1 MTPCGRAYARS
12 WHPMRYIQGMDTARA
27 HVIVAVF
34 CCLLQS
40 PTARAAPEAFE
51 VGADRAG
58 ELPRGKEADGIVGD
72 FVLRNDRVEAVVSG
86 NLPRR
91 RANMST
97 FYGPDGTTPG
107 CLYDLTLRGANNDQ
121 LTIFS
126 PSGQQG
132 SVSHVR
138 IVKDGA
144 ADGEA
149 VVETVVTAASKKGIY
164 KRHEYRLRDGW
175 QGVLVVTTLR
185 NETAAPLRVTPP
197 DKWTNFAR
205 YSTWGDVRWADAVDP
220 ADKAG
225 YAFAWVERD
234 GMTAP
239 PDEVNL
245 QPGQEL
251 TFARFVAVG
260 RSPLEAVGVVAA
272 FRGEGGTVT
281 GSVKQEDGSPVATA
295 GLWLKPADGKPLAA
309 YPDDKGEFSFAARPG
324 SYEFELADVGRD
336 AQPVKVEVKP
346 GETARLDL
354 TVKPAAAIEFD
365 VKDAA
370 GKSIPCKAQ
379 FIGVNGTPSPDLG
392 PPNRAHGCR
401 DQYHSATGAFR
412 VQVPPGAYRVVVTHG
427 PEFGHL
433 AQEVVVRPGE
443 THRVAGTLARLVD
456 TTGWISADFHN
467 HSTPS
472 GDNTCGT
479 PDRIINLAA
488 EQVEF
493 APTTEHNRLYD
504 WRPTIEAL
512 GLAAELNTVPGM
524 ELTGG
529 GEHLNG
535 FPFKPDPTLQDGG
548 APEWVNDP
556 RINALVLREF
566 QGVEPDR
573 WVQLNHPTVVAD
585 FFDRNGDGKPDGGYL
600 HLGRLI
606 DGLETQNFGGDG
618 ILSPVPWGVYKQGDR
633 EQVYPHA
640 EGVWLRML
648 NRGDHVWGVAV
659 SDAHSV
665 HGNGVG
671 GWRTYVRS
679 PTDDPAK
686 VDWRDVT
693 RRARAGQM
701 VLSNGPFLEVA
712 TAPDGAIAGGV
723 ARAAGGSIDL
733 RVRVQCADW
742 LDVDRVQ
749 VLVNGAARPD
759 LNFTRAGHADWFA
772 KDVVRFDRTIPVPL
786 AEDAHLI
793 VVAYGG
799 SSTLAVGFGSSDQAS
814 MHPCAYNNPIFV
826 DVDGG
831 GFKANGDMLGFPPA
845 AKPSVG
851 DVKKML
857 AR

>member
-1 MTPCGRAYARS
+1 MKIRAIFMAV
-12 WHPMRYIQGMDTARA
+12 RYTGVMLTNRA
-27 HVIVAVF
+27 CALGTILI
-34 CCLLQS
+34 LLQL
-40 PTARAAPEAFE
+40 PAVVLAAPEAFE
-51 VGADRAG
+51 VGVDRAG

-97 FYGPDGTTPG
+97 FYGADGVTPG
-107 CLYDLTLRGANNDQ
+107 CLYDLTLRGAANDQ

-132 SVSHVR
+132 TVSYVR
-138 IVKDGA
+138 VVDDGA
-144 ADGEA
+144 KGEA
-149 VVETVVTAASKKGIY
+149 VIETVVTAASKRGIY

-175 QGVLVVTTLR
+175 QGVLIVTTLR
-185 NETAAPLRVTPP
+185 NEAAEPLRVTPP
-197 DKWTNFAR
+197 DKWTSFTR
-205 YSTWGDVRWADAVDP
+205 YSEVEGGDIRWSDAVDP

-234 GMTAP
+234 GMKAP
-239 PDEVNL
+239 PGEVNL
-245 QPGQEL
+245 EPGQEL
-251 TFARFVAVG
+251 TFARFLAVG
-260 RSPLEAVGVVAA
+260 RSPAEAVGVVAA
-272 FRGEGGTVT
+272 FRGEAGTVA
-281 GSVKQEDGSPVATA
+281 GSIKQDDGSPVTTA
-295 GLWLKPADGKPLAA
+295 GLQLKTDRKPLPA
-309 YPDDKGEFSFAARPG
+309 YPDDKGEFSFALAPG
-324 SYEFELADVGRD
+324 SYEFELTDIGRD
-336 AQPVKVEVKP
+336 TQPVKVEVKA

-354 TVKPAAAIEFD
+354 TMKSASAIEFD

-379 FIGVNGTPSPDLG
+379 FIGINGTPSPDLG
-392 PPNRAHGCR
+392 PANRAHGCR
-401 DQYHSATGAFR
+401 DQYHSEKGAFR
-412 VQVPPGAYRVVVTHG
+412 VQVPPGKYKVIVTRG
-427 PEFGHL
+427 PEYAHL
-433 AQEVVVRPGE
+433 AREIDVKPGE
-443 THRVAGTLARLVD
+443 TQKVAGALVRLVD

-488 EQVEF
+488 EHLEF
-493 APTTEHNRLYD
+493 APTTEHNRLFD

-512 GLAAELNTVPGM
+512 GLTAELNTIPGM
-524 ELTGG
+524 ELTGP
-529 GEHLNG
+529 GEHLNA
-535 FPFKPDPTLQDGG
+535 FPFKPDPNLQDGG

-573 WVQLNHPTVVAD
+573 WVHLNHPTIVAD
-585 FFDRNGDGKPDGGYL
+585 FFDRNRDGKPDGGYL
-600 HLGRLI
+600 HLGRLL
-606 DGLETQNFGGDG
+606 DGLETQNFGGDD
-618 ILSPVPWGVYKQGDR
+618 ILNPVPYHIYKRGDKEQVSPVT
-633 EQVYPHA
+633 EF
-640 EGVWLRML
+640 VWLQML
-648 NRGDHVWGVAV
+648 NRGDHVWGIAV

-671 GWRTYVRS
+671 GWRTYVKS
-679 PTDDPAK
+679 PTDNPAEI
-686 VDWRDVT
+686 DWRDVT

-701 VLSNGPFLEVA
+701 VLTNGPFLEVA
-712 TAPDGAIAGGV
+712 TADGAIAGGV
-723 ARAAGGSIDL
+723 TRAAAASIDL
-733 RVRVQCADW
+733 KVRVQCTDW
-742 LDVDRVQ
+742 LDIDRVQ

-759 LNFTRAGHADWFA
+759 LNFTRQSHPDFFT
-772 KDVVRFDRTIPVPL
+772 KVPEVVRFDRTIPVPL
-786 AEDAHLI
+786 TEDSHLI

-799 SSTLAVGFGSSDQAS
+799 SSTLATGFGTSDQAG

-831 GFKANGDMLGFPPA
+831 GFKANGDMLGFRPGA
-845 AKPSVG
+845 TPSV
-851 DVKKML
+851 DEVKKML